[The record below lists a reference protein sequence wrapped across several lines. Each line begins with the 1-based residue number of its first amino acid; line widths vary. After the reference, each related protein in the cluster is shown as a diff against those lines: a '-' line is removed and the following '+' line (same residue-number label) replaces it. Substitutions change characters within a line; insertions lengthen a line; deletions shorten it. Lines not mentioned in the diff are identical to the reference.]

1 MSTHTQLHT
10 SQRIHCNN
18 TRCFNSIG
26 QVYKA
31 VVRATGQVVAL
42 KVQRPEAQ
50 ASAAIDMFILRRFAA
65 WFKQWKKLRTDMVGV
80 ADEFGS
86 QLFQELDYIA
96 EGQNAV
102 RFKELYGSIP
112 GIYVPSINFDLTSRY
127 YGYYYSISTAYA
139 LASACMLYTHCSVL
153 RTRRVVDWRQYNS
166 ISKAYVT
173 ASACMLHLYCSAVY
187 LTC

>member
-10 SQRIHCNN
+10 AQRIHCNDK
-18 TRCFNSIG
+18 RCFNSIG

-127 YGYYYSISTAYA
+127 Y
-139 LASACMLYTHCSVL
+139 HCS
-153 RTRRVVDWRQYNS
+153 S
-166 ISKAYVT
+166 ISKACVT
-173 ASACMLHLYCSAVY
+173 ASVLQLVHVVCVHYGAVY
-187 LTC
+187 SDRV

>member
-1 MSTHTQLHT
+1 
-10 SQRIHCNN
+10 
-18 TRCFNSIG
+18 
-26 QVYKA
+26 VYKA

-112 GIYVPSINFDLTSRY
+112 GIYVPSINFDLTSR
-127 YGYYYSISTAYA
+127 
-139 LASACMLYTHCSVL
+139 
-153 RTRRVVDWRQYNS
+153 
-166 ISKAYVT
+166 
-173 ASACMLHLYCSAVY
+173 
-187 LTC
+187 